1 MFRQQ
6 TGRRLTNKGSI
17 MSETLLVTGAA
28 GQLGRL
34 VLDELLASGKVLPA
48 NIIATSRDAAKLADY
63 AAKGVQ
69 TRSAN
74 FDDAASLEAAFKG
87 ADRILII
94 STDALDE
101 AGKRLRQHQT
111 AVAAAQKAGAK
122 HILYTSMP
130 NPETSVI
137 PFAPDHLG
145 TENAIKATGIPYTI
159 LRNGWYMENLFMA
172 LPHAI
177 AEGKWYSASGEGQ
190 LAHVARADIAKAT
203 AAALTSGATES
214 ATYTLT
220 GETKRTVNEIAAAVS
235 KVTGKPLEVVH
246 VTDEQLAGGLKAA
259 GLPEFLI
266 PIIVSFDANTREGHI
281 DLVTGDAGRFS
292 GEKLASLESFLEAS
306 KSVLLS

>member
-1 MFRQQ
+1 
-6 TGRRLTNKGSI
+6 
-17 MSETLLVTGAA
+17 MSETLLVTGAT

-34 VLDELLASGKVLPA
+34 VLDELLSSGKVLPA
-48 NIIATSRDAAKLADY
+48 NIIATSRDATKLAGY
-63 AAKGVQ
+63 ATQGVQ
-69 TRSAN
+69 TRSAD

-130 NPETSVI
+130 SPETSVI
-137 PFAPDHLG
+137 PFASDHLG

-172 LPHAI
+172 LPHAL
-177 AEGKWYSASGEGQ
+177 ADGKWYTASGDGK

-203 AAALTSGATES
+203 AAALASGATES
-214 ATYTLT
+214 A
-220 GETKRTVNEIAAAVS
+220 IAATVS

-259 GLPEFLI
+259 GLPDFLI

-281 DLVTGDAGRFS
+281 DMITGDAGSLS

-306 KSVLLS
+306 KTALLG

>member
-1 MFRQQ
+1 M
-6 TGRRLTNKGSI
+6 I

-63 AAKGVQ
+63 TAKGVQ
-69 TRSAN
+69 TRSAD
-74 FDDAASLEAAFKG
+74 FDDAASLEAAFRG

-130 NPETSVI
+130 NPETPVI

-159 LRNGWYMENLFMA
+159 LRNGWYMENLFLA
-172 LPHAI
+172 LPHAL
-177 AEGKWYSASGEGQ
+177 ADGKWYTASGEGQ

-203 AAALTSGATES
+203 AAALASGATES

-220 GETKRTVNEIAAAVS
+220 GETKRTVNEIAAIVS
-235 KVTGKPLEVVH
+235 KVTGKPLDVAH

-259 GLPEFLI
+259 GLPDFFI
-266 PIIVSFDANTREGHI
+266 PIIVSFDTNTREGHI
-281 DLVTGDAGRFS
+281 DMVTGDVGTLS
-292 GEKLASLESFLEAS
+292 GEKLTTLESFLEAS
-306 KSVLLS
+306 KSALLG

>member
-1 MFRQQ
+1 
-6 TGRRLTNKGSI
+6 

-34 VLDELLASGKVLPA
+34 VLDELLASGKVSPA

-69 TRSAN
+69 TRSAS

-101 AGKRLRQHQT
+101 PGKRLRQHQT

-172 LPHAI
+172 LPHAL

-190 LAHVARADIAKAT
+190 LAHIARKDIAKAT
-203 AAALTSGATES
+203 AAALASGASES

-220 GETKRTVNEIAAAVS
+220 GETKYTVNEIAATVS
-235 KVTGKPLEVVH
+235 KVTGKPLDVVH

-259 GLPEFLI
+259 GLPDFLI
-266 PIIVSFDANTREGHI
+266 PVVVSFDTNTRAGHI
-281 DLVTGDAGRFS
+281 DMVTGDAGTLS
-292 GEKLASLESFLEAS
+292 GEKLATLEGFLEAS
-306 KSVLLS
+306 KPVLLG